1 MRTCRSLVH
10 RSPLHSSLLPRHR
23 DDMRRRGL
31 LYQQTTHN
39 RLGTPSAS
47 DVIAK
52 NGAYFSASSRSNI
65 RIVNPTVQT
74 ATNREL
80 QHACEHY
87 VNTAPEGNIDYALS
101 VVGMT
106 VLEAQAIPGNGCDS
120 NSRASEIFYSMDR
133 GSTWTQ
139 LAWCTFTTG
148 SFCAERHIKRHV
160 RHPHLR
166 CAGVGHRQAALQDL
180 RDDRVRTVSWLVL
193 DVHRADRAHVVF
205 CSRLRLGA

>member
-160 RHPHLR
+160 RHHTFAAPVSGIVKLR
-166 CAGVGHRQAALQDL
+166 FKISGTTACAPCLGWFSMSIAP
-180 RDDRVRTVSWLVL
+180 T
-193 DVHRADRAHVVF
+193 AHTWSFVPAF
-205 CSRLRLGA
+205 A